1 MFKRTVCDN
10 FIDVVDDKGNVA
22 FTIKEELT
30 DDTLIVG
37 LAGSVQSEAVYEF
50 EDEILAALS
59 ICNNTVCSNPVC
71 NRTSFKNLEFDL
83 SRVTYIS
90 SVALRSF
97 LKFQSII
104 DGHDGFSMFVVNPS
118 PSVVERLN
126 ETGYAD
132 ILDIRKTRPDKEG

>member
-10 FIDVVDDKGNVA
+10 FIDVTDDKGNVV
-22 FTIKEELT
+22 FTIKEELR
-30 DDTLIVG
+30 DGTLAVG

-59 ICNNTVCSNPVC
+59 ICGGPSRDRAP
-71 NRTSFKNLEFDL
+71 FKNLEFDL
-83 SRVTYIS
+83 SRVNYIS

-104 DGHDGFSMFVVNPS
+104 DGQDGFSMYVVNPS

-132 ILDIRKTRPDKEG
+132 ILDIRKTSPNKEG